1 MKRSTDIGTEYER
14 ISDLWY
20 FLHCAEQLAINHEHL
35 HDKIHARLDASL
47 QIVSEYQ
54 DELLFKLYPDS
65 ELIKEIKEHKQQQ
78 QP

>member
-14 ISDLWY
+14 SIDLWH

-35 HDKIHARLDASL
+35 HDKIHARLDACL

-54 DELLFKLYPDS
+54 DKLLLELYPDS
-65 ELIKEIKEHKQQQ
+65 DSITEIKQHKQR
-78 QP
+78 P

>member
-14 ISDLWY
+14 SSDLWY

-35 HDKIHARLDASL
+35 HDKIHARLDACL